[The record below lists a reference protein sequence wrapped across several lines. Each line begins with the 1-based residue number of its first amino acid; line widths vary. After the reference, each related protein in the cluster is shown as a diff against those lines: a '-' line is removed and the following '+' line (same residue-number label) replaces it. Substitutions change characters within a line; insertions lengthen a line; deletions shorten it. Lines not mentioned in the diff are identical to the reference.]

1 MSATT
6 LLVLGCVRIFQPAHG
21 YLIRRELLSWGVDSW
36 GNVNP
41 GSIYNGL
48 RSGVRAGHLV
58 ESATEQGAGPART
71 TYRLTGDGESAFGGM
86 LRTTLW
92 EPDPMDPARLMAA
105 LCFAGMLSR
114 SEMRAAMCGRLLR
127 LQALVAETAH
137 RGAYLA
143 RERLAPSWTAEQ
155 FHLATR
161 RCVARSS
168 GAAASS
174 NGWTQVRT
182 AWPAGYKCP
191 MPKAGGPPG
200 LAGRQTNQD

>member
-155 FHLATR
+155 FHLGDAALR
-161 RCVARSS
+161 GEIQWCRGFVERLDA
-168 GAAASS
+168 GAYRLA
-174 NGWTQVRT
+174 GGVQVPDAEGRWP
-182 AWPAGYKCP
+182 AWPGWP
-191 MPKAGGPPG
+191 S
-200 LAGRQTNQD
+200 D